1 MESYFLFVDSAAS
14 TLTPGSAAYS
24 GLQEC
29 ERFSARL
36 PPGQQSSAAF
46 LELGGNAMIC
56 RDTPQT
62 LQTTRSTHVGCI
74 VHNAAPILLG
84 RMVQIR
90 GKVVSE
96 YWMARPPA
104 WSLPLSR
111 EGGTSQNSHLQSAT
125 LPLCYF
131 ATSKNLVQDV
141 MFRHLGF
148 VRKREK
154 KASPTPEIPAGFCQ
168 FAQKTVPESDVLSLS
183 LQELSPY

>member
-1 MESYFLFVDSAAS
+1 MVAGPLIPHQFGQRDDLKTKETAAACERLAGSGKLLFIR
-14 TLTPGSAAYS
+14 GFCGFHYYSAAYS

-46 LELGGNAMIC
+46 LELRGNAMIC

-62 LQTTRSTHVGCI
+62 LQTTRSTHMWD

-104 WSLPLSR
+104 WSLPLAR

-125 LPLCYF
+125 LPLCHF
-131 ATSKNLVQDV
+131 ATLPLCHFKESRPGCDV
-141 MFRHLGF
+141 PPPRIC
-148 VRKREK
+148 EE
-154 KASPTPEIPAGFCQ
+154 T
-168 FAQKTVPESDVLSLS
+168 
-183 LQELSPY
+183 